1 MSNWM
6 KNARTWLG
14 LGNEEFYDD
23 EYGDPMD
30 AGYEDD
36 YYEEPE
42 PARPSSRP
50 QVRAVP
56 AGTPSGSSSGPSSS
70 GPDEWEESDAGVRV
84 LPAADGETRSVVR
97 PLPSNSNPHVVVLRS
112 FNDVQ
117 EVADTFKRAQPV
129 ILNLGSVDKE
139 LSRRIIDFASGLCY
153 GLEGNMER
161 VAEAVFLVSPQGASI
176 SDDDRR
182 RYRSG
187 NLGD

>member
-23 EYGDPMD
+23 EFGDPAD
-30 AGYEDD
+30 TDFDED
-36 YYEEPE
+36 YLAEPE
-42 PARPSSRP
+42 QSRPAARPATRP

-56 AGTPSGSSSGPSSS
+56 AGPS
-70 GPDEWEESDAGVRV
+70 DEWEENDGGVRV
-84 LPAADGETRSVVR
+84 LPSAEGETRSVVR
-97 PLPSNSNPHVVVLRS
+97 PLPNNAKPHVLTLRS

-117 EVADTFKRAQPV
+117 EVADLYKRSQPV
-129 ILNLGSVDKE
+129 IMNLGAVDKE

-161 VAEAVFLVSPQGASI
+161 VAEAVFLVAPQGSEV
-176 SDDDRR
+176 SDDDRQ

-187 NLGD
+187 DLGN

>member
-14 LGNEEFYDD
+14 LGTEDFYEEDFGDPADAGYDD
-23 EYGDPMD
+23 EYFD
-30 AGYEDD
+30 
-36 YYEEPE
+36 EPE
-42 PARPSSRP
+42 PARPAARP

-56 AGTPSGSSSGPSSS
+56 SGGSGAADDWDAGDG
-70 GPDEWEESDAGVRV
+70 GVRV

-97 PLPSNSNPHVVVLRS
+97 PLPSSTRPHVVTPRA

-117 EVADTFKRAQPV
+117 EVADTFKRSQPV
-129 ILNLGSVDKE
+129 ILNLGAVDKD
-139 LSRRIIDFASGLCY
+139 LSRRIIDFTSGLCY

-161 VAEAVFLVSPQGASI
+161 VAEAVFLVAPQGAEV

-182 RYRSG
+182 RYRAG
-187 NLGD
+187 DLGD

>member
-23 EYGDPMD
+23 DYYGDPAD

-36 YYEEPE
+36 YFEDEPE
-42 PARPSSRP
+42 PARPAARP

-56 AGTPSGSSSGPSSS
+56 AGPASGGAE
-70 GPDEWEESDAGVRV
+70 EWEEHDGGVRV
-84 LPAADGETRSVVR
+84 LPASDGETRGVVR
-97 PLPSNSNPHVVVLRS
+97 PLPSTTNPQVVTLRS

-117 EVADTFKRAQPV
+117 EVADVFKRSQPV
-129 ILNLGSVDKE
+129 IMNLASVDKE

-161 VAEAVFLVSPQGASI
+161 VAEAVFLVTPKGASI

-187 NLGD
+187 DLGA

>member
-23 EYGDPMD
+23 DYYGDPAD

-36 YYEEPE
+36 YYDEPE
-42 PARPSSRP
+42 PARPAARPQSQARP

-56 AGTPSGSSSGPSSS
+56 AGAS
-70 GPDEWEESDAGVRV
+70 DDWEQGDGGVRV
-84 LPAADGETRSVVR
+84 LPASDGETRSVVR
-97 PLPSNSNPHVVVLRS
+97 PLPSNSNPHVVTVRA

-117 EVADTFKRAQPV
+117 EIADTFKRSQPV
-129 ILNLGSVDKE
+129 ILNLGAVDKD
-139 LSRRIIDFASGLCY
+139 LSRRVIDFASGLCY

-161 VAEAVFLVSPQGASI
+161 VAEAVFLVTPQGASI
-176 SDDDRR
+176 SDADRR

-187 NLGD
+187 DLGD

>member
-30 AGYEDD
+30 EGYEDD
-36 YYEEPE
+36 YYDEPE
-42 PARPSSRP
+42 PARPAARP

-56 AGTPSGSSSGPSSS
+56 AGAPGPSGA
-70 GPDEWEESDAGVRV
+70 DEWEESEAGVRV

-117 EVADTFKRAQPV
+117 EVADTFKRSQPV

-161 VAEAVFLVSPQGASI
+161 VAEAVFLVTPKGASV

-182 RYRSG
+182 RYRAG
-187 NLGD
+187 DLGD